1 MTSTDGP
8 SSTPSRSTI
17 TTTEGP
23 QTVPS
28 KYFIGYSAEF
38 ISQTSNNLNCLNES
52 VFKINLQII
61 MSSPQEM
68 KKKTCKGV
76 EMQQVPYQLKVA
88 NQTRVTADIK
98 FQLSS
103 NTVSNRVVA
112 QCGNDIQDFI
122 QQKLVNLLNDFNE
135 CLVTQTYLTG
145 PGKLGW
151 VCDSGYVLSPDETTC
166 TKCTTCT
173 TATVP
178 PSTFTTATVPPSTF
192 KTATVS
198 PSTFTTATVP
208 PSTFTTATVPPSTF
222 TTATVPPSTAANV
235 ATTTDGATQQLTSTA
250 PTDQTT
256 TVLITT
262 TSVLTDPVT
271 TPPLSTTTTSSTD
284 TTSSD
289 TQTPSS
295 TEEPSTTTVTS
306 TAVSS
311 SVTSPITVVSAT
323 STTTVTSH
331 VTTTLQP
338 AGSSTQPPPP
348 PPVVRSHLTLY
359 YQAVLT
365 GNQIGADQCTGV
377 LQAAVNQSLANVHVG
392 LPQELTKSKTCDKA
406 SVTSPIYMLYLNVTQ
421 GQINVISTFL
431 LTSDQST
438 VQNTIIESC
447 ANGRVQKFIKE
458 KLKNELESELQEIS
472 STCAGVSL
480 TEPPRFDRK
489 EWECF
494 DDYQIDIT
502 ANFCTHCPD
511 CKELTTTTTTTTSV
525 ALTTTSPQT
534 ATVQPLG
541 VIPYYVIVT
550 ETEIVSTLIL
560 NLGCISLMKTVIEE
574 AVQTTSD
581 EIQTG
586 VEQEKSLCSYASN
599 LIIMKTNGKV
609 TFLDKMLHF
618 TVPFAMQSFTASD
631 EDVENCARNEIIP
644 RLNQIFVSNLNGK
657 VSDLNGVCGD
667 LQIQSFNISESMWE
681 CPEDYSLEKTSV
693 TRRCVLN
700 SPTTGVTSSPT
711 VPVVTATPPS
721 TVPVVTP
728 STGNSSLLRLIPVY
742 MAFLS
747 VNVHFPATHSSSC
760 NSEFIDLTGNWLKR
774 NITNWCPAMASNISN
789 EAFPVIAHT
798 KISINFTLEIS
809 AVSIN
814 VTKENLSMCGGMV
827 VSDFLTFFNQTW
839 VSLPTCSS
847 VLVESSRY
855 LGLEFGCSY
864 GLDFQEN
871 YFYCLSDVTSVG
883 YIMTAEVGYTWDVG
897 GGEKCL
903 NELMQTI
910 SEEINIFLKNIS
922 KDINST
928 ALCTRDVMLSVRQQN
943 ASTSSLYDRAMIKIP
958 FELWSKSNNAGALQS
973 CAPSMEARIVDALK
987 LLFDL
992 DIPDMVD
999 ITKCPVVINLDQ
1011 NVDFRLTETHYSC
1024 PIGST
1029 WDASVVQCLSDNNR
1043 RKRSTYASYNNFL
1056 RKQPLSFAS
1065 SYKDIKGKRPTLI
1078 SPDDSLRRKR
1088 LTQDSKSVMVSHNYA
1103 RSKRPALF
1111 LYNKRRRQRFDHVA
1125 DNRQKNNWRRKWTV
1139 LSENLARIR
1148 SNVEPQRAVNMERSR
1163 RNIESRRAIDMMRI
1177 QRNME
1182 LHRAVNMM
1190 RSQRNVE
1197 PHPAVITERIRRNVE
1212 PHPAV
1217 DMVWSAAF
1225 PMCRD
1230 TEKPTFRDCPKS
1242 PVFVSL
1248 PPGGPVPVD
1257 ITVPSAY
1264 DNSNSSVTMTYSP
1277 SDFRTPYLFRK
1288 NTTVI
1293 ITARDTSNNEA
1304 RCNFQVILIDTF
1316 PPTIEC
1322 PMSVVIEKYDT
1333 NQTTVPIRYHG
1344 NYITA
1349 IGDSGIA
1356 QYTYRP
1362 QEGTYI
1368 SIRTHV
1374 QVMVTVHDN
1383 QGNTASCN
1391 FTYEAQRN
1399 ESFPIYQLDFS
1410 VNLSPAS
1417 SHSSVCDVSSLMKI
1431 NISNIIKD
1439 DCYTKFPQMFSIEVK
1454 SLLIDQEV
1462 VNITAQIWRQSPS
1475 VEVTP
1480 EAMSVCAKYAT
1491 KALNTLN
1498 NVVLQLTSCE
1508 EVALSYSSKTLQ
1520 QGFTCPNYSVLTPA
1534 KYCRQCVLGTFPN
1547 TSQCEPCPKVSNDRP
1562 ARHPYCQICSLDTQ
1576 EDSHCLAVCKPG
1588 EYSSTGLQPC
1598 IKCAKGNYS
1607 TDNASISCTE
1617 CPGMSTSTVNI
1628 GSSSPSDCK
1637 EECPM
1642 GAYSLTGLKPCV
1654 HCPYHF
1660 YSDHTRSTSCT
1671 ECPRGKGTT
1680 SPGGASQ
1687 TLCKVL
1693 NPCLSKVCLNDGT
1706 CTMLD
1711 EGRFHQCSCLSG
1723 FTGERCENHINVCQ
1737 SYPCMNG
1744 ATCQASNS
1752 SNNCICRPG
1761 YTGLYCETDINDCE
1775 SNPCVHGNCIDRL
1788 GGFSCACYPGYKGLS
1803 CDSPLNECASQ
1814 PCMNNGTC
1822 VDKIGEYR
1830 CYCNGTGFQGT
1841 RCNTKVM
1848 DCLDNTCL
1856 NMGVCHDYRNEFKCS
1871 CLPDF
1876 TGSQCEE
1883 AVDKCVSRP
1892 CLNQALCLDGVNN
1905 YSCICQRGY
1914 TGTHCEIDIKECQS
1928 NSCRNGGTCKDGIDD
1943 FECTCARG
1951 YAGKSCAVNIEDCLS
1966 SPCRDNNTVK
1976 CEDLVDG
1983 FLCVCKPGW
1992 TGVNC
1997 ETLLEECTSHP
2008 CQNGATCRD
2017 IDVDYICSCPTGYTG
2032 LDCQVDVDDC
2042 ASGPCYNGGN
2052 CTDRVNSYTC
2062 TCLQGFTGAKCEDL
2076 LDQCSSSPCHN
2087 SGTCVSLL
2095 GNYRCRC
2102 KHGWTGLNCENEVDD
2117 CLSMPCH
2124 NGGTCQDQFLGYNC
2138 TCAHDYTGPQC
2149 DVAMDPCDFLSCEN
2163 GGSCVIEGGHVMCV
2177 CAPTYTGQVCE
2188 ALIDKCK
2195 VNNPCQNDAICSS
2208 SGCQCQPLY
2217 TGKHCDKLMTKDFD
2231 LMFPGQSGSLVKSPV
2246 MSLQQTS
2253 QFSVCLW
2260 VHFRNQTVNMTFLSL
2275 HSEGESE
2282 TKELLAMLGGKLIL
2296 SFSSTIS
2303 VNWTVHD
2310 KLWHHAALTWSDSG
2324 HWSVYVD
2331 GQIINGGTTYNEQVA
2346 MPNKQFIVLGQRSA
2360 YPTAHN
2366 LFEGEISQVN
2376 VYSKALSQMTIQAM
2390 ANNCTTSQVLGDQH
2404 QWPEFSSYIH
2414 GNVSVIMPTICG
2426 VSTCPPGLKGPRC
2439 DKLIDKNPP
2448 VVHNCTDDIMIVTD
2462 QRLNKV
2468 DWQEPSFSD
2477 DVGVN
2482 NITKTHRPGITLSYG
2497 QYTVHYTAFDEE
2509 KNFAICSFDIFI
2521 KPWSCVMPAS
2531 PNSVQVE
2538 WSTWEEGLSFQI
2550 SCLDSNI
2557 QDFPVPTPN
2566 WFTCGKEGF
2575 WDPPQGTDFTI
2586 PSCAGVTS
2594 ASGSLSGEIKFLGP
2608 VCTEEA
2614 VLSLQQ
2620 DTLAVF
2626 QELYQPLCPSSGCST
2641 ASIQVDCGGFDVKR
2655 RKRQADTTYSV
2666 LFELPVNGSS
2676 LGSSGNAGTLRFETM
2691 VKEGSFDMA
2700 DFILDKNNA
2709 SIRSAIQCKEPGQ
2722 ILTPANLCVN
2732 CAVGTYKNDNTCVL
2746 CAIGEFSDSERQT
2759 SCQRCP
2765 PGTTTQTRGSTH
2777 RTHCFTL
2784 CSTGEFYDKGIDGCG
2799 TCSLG
2804 YYQDEVGQFS
2814 CKSCPNGQ
2822 MTTDRGADSASLCTD
2837 ACDVGE
2843 ELTVSGTCVLCQ
2855 KGTYRDSV
2863 DLLACVPC
2871 PYGYTTLRSG
2881 AVSRL
2886 NCSVVECPA
2895 GQYRNDTN
2903 SCVICQRGTFQPE
2916 TGQSSCLKC
2925 GKGMTT
2931 IHPGSTS
2938 GSQCISGSVDE
2949 CKLHL
2954 DDCHQDAT
2962 CVDLPDLYRCEC
2974 RTGFSGNSTYCRDNC
2989 QDMCGGHG
2997 QCRKDED
3004 GTAFCVCNSGYTGNN
3019 CQTTEGRFFTT
3030 TSISGIGASLALFV
3044 AAVVIILCV
3053 LKSRR
3058 QAHSKENNYQDMSNR
3073 VHREDETVVYPK
3085 NQIPVRFNPSY
3096 CGDSDDPTHP
3106 VRSSPSIDLESPW
3119 SLYRPGDEPELWRNP
3134 SLSSDSSQESQIPQT
3149 HFNLHNSANG
3159 HFDISESYF

>member
-534 ATVQPLG
+534 ATVQPL
-541 VIPYYVIVT
+541 
-550 ETEIVSTLIL
+550 
-560 NLGCISLMKTVIEE
+560 
-574 AVQTTSD
+574 
-581 EIQTG
+581 
-586 VEQEKSLCSYASN
+586 
-599 LIIMKTNGKV
+599 
-609 TFLDKMLHF
+609 
-618 TVPFAMQSFTASD
+618 
-631 EDVENCARNEIIP
+631 
-644 RLNQIFVSNLNGK
+644 
-657 VSDLNGVCGD
+657 
-667 LQIQSFNISESMWE
+667 
-681 CPEDYSLEKTSV
+681 
-693 TRRCVLN
+693 
-700 SPTTGVTSSPT
+700 
-711 VPVVTATPPS
+711 
-721 TVPVVTP
+721 
-728 STGNSSLLRLIPVY
+728 
-742 MAFLS
+742 
-747 VNVHFPATHSSSC
+747 
-760 NSEFIDLTGNWLKR
+760 
-774 NITNWCPAMASNISN
+774 
-789 EAFPVIAHT
+789 
-798 KISINFTLEIS
+798 
-809 AVSIN
+809 
-814 VTKENLSMCGGMV
+814 
-827 VSDFLTFFNQTW
+827 
-839 VSLPTCSS
+839 
-847 VLVESSRY
+847 
-855 LGLEFGCSY
+855 
-864 GLDFQEN
+864 
-871 YFYCLSDVTSVG
+871 
-883 YIMTAEVGYTWDVG
+883 
-897 GGEKCL
+897 
-903 NELMQTI
+903 
-910 SEEINIFLKNIS
+910 
-922 KDINST
+922 
-928 ALCTRDVMLSVRQQN
+928 
-943 ASTSSLYDRAMIKIP
+943 
-958 FELWSKSNNAGALQS
+958 
-973 CAPSMEARIVDALK
+973 
-987 LLFDL
+987 
-992 DIPDMVD
+992 
-999 ITKCPVVINLDQ
+999 
-1011 NVDFRLTETHYSC
+1011 
-1024 PIGST
+1024 
-1029 WDASVVQCLSDNNR
+1029 DNNR